1 MKFVSNKNEIF
12 GDDLQENEFQKNN
25 QCKNNSSIMIN
36 ENDQAEAEQIDPNQ
50 KVQPMNI
57 KSKQRN

>member
-36 ENDQAEAEQIDPNQ
+36 ENDQAEAEQTDPNQ

>member
-12 GDDLQENEFQKNN
+12 GDDLQENEFQRNN
-25 QCKNNSSIMIN
+25 QYKNNSSIMIN
-36 ENDQAEAEQIDPNQ
+36 ENDQTEAEQIDPNQ

>member
-1 MKFVSNKNEIF
+1 
-12 GDDLQENEFQKNN
+12 LQENEFQKNN

-36 ENDQAEAEQIDPNQ
+36 ENDQTEAEQIDPNQ

>member
-36 ENDQAEAEQIDPNQ
+36 END
-50 KVQPMNI
+50 
-57 KSKQRN
+57 